1 MENLTQLTLKKSS
14 TQFPLVSGRK
24 FFLALNRLR
33 VSETL
38 LTKNSTD
45 VELLL
50 FHNSTPSIHNAI
62 IWEWGYPLYKI
73 KSYLRQ

>member
-50 FHNSTPSIHNAI
+50 FHNSTPSIHNAV
-62 IWEWGYPLYKI
+62 IWEWVYPLYKI

>member
-50 FHNSTPSIHNAI
+50 FHNVHSIHTQCYNLGVGVFFI
-62 IWEWGYPLYKI
+62 
-73 KSYLRQ
+73 